1 MIDINFKKLSP
12 SATIPTKAH
21 PTDACFDLYLDE
33 PNSFYYNYSTNTYY
47 QGVKIEPHTY
57 IPLHTGLA
65 AEIPDGY
72 YAAIYARSGLSVK
85 KGLRPTNCTG
95 IIDNQYRG
103 EWIVALY
110 NDSNFAQVLD
120 HKDRIAQFA
129 ILPVLDVNLNEV
141 EELSETERGTGSF
154 GSSGK

>member
-1 MIDINFKKLSP
+1 MILTLKSYRLPQPFLLRHILQ
-12 SATIPTKAH
+12 TLVLTCI
-21 PTDACFDLYLDE
+21 L
-33 PNSFYYNYSTNTYY
+33 TNPI
-47 QGVKIEPHTY
+47 VFIKIEPHTY

-129 ILPVLDVNLNEV
+129 ILPVLGVNLNEV
-141 EELSETERGTGSF
+141 EELSETERGAGGF